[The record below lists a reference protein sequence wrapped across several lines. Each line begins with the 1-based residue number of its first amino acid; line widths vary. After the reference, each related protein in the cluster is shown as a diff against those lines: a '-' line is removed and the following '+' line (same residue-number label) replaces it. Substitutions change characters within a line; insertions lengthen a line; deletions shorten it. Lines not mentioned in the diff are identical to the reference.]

1 MSTMAWVPGPSP
13 KSLASGQIRDV
24 VELFLHE
31 TGEVYAEASV
41 VSLPIPE
48 WNGNLVYVDTE
59 QAEPR
64 TIHGVLWATPFKD
77 GIVRV
82 AAFVLRK
89 DHQNH
94 GHGGQAWHMFQRAA
108 VDEGY
113 THVQLEVKANNTGA
127 QRFYN
132 QRGLQVEQTL
142 EGYYQSGLGYMM
154 KGSLPR
160 TLEG

>member
-1 MSTMAWVPGPSP
+1 
-13 KSLASGQIRDV
+13 
-24 VELFLHE
+24 
-31 TGEVYAEASV
+31 
-41 VSLPIPE
+41 
-48 WNGNLVYVDTE
+48 
-59 QAEPR
+59 
-64 TIHGVLWATPFKD
+64 
-77 GIVRV
+77 
-82 AAFVLRK
+82 
-89 DHQNH
+89 
-94 GHGGQAWHMFQRAA
+94 MFQRAA